1 MFSKKHIAIPNTD
14 WPISSPVKFPIF
26 PGSLS
31 YVNKPHSI
39 TDTNT
44 NCSFL
49 TDVFIY
55 ASLVWPLYSWTNQDA
70 HIDMATFP
78 FQVKK
83 ITVSDF
89 SISNSRVFQVGGHLA
104 NTVMFCEFINNT
116 TITVCTDQAH
126 VAAHGRKPLLMYSA
140 RLSDCL
146 QMLNLHRIT
155 NNITNANCVSNPTT
169 STKQNL
175 QH

>member
-1 MFSKKHIAIPNTD
+1 MHREYDRYILERIKTHILTR
-14 WPISSPVKFPIF
+14 
-26 PGSLS
+26 L
-31 YVNKPHSI
+31 HSH
-39 TDTNT
+39 
-44 NCSFL
+44 SR
-49 TDVFIY
+49 
-55 ASLVWPLYSWTNQDA
+55 S
-70 HIDMATFP
+70 
-78 FQVKK
+78 KK